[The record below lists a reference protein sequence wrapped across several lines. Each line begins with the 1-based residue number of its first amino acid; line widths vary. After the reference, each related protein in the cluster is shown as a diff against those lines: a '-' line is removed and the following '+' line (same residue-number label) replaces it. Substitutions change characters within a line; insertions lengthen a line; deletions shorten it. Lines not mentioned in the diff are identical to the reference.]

1 MLSVHYTAPH
11 WPWETREDE
20 AESMRIGNRIL
31 HVDGGSVEIYRTMIR
46 QMDEG
51 IGRILDAL
59 ESDGLARNTLV
70 VFTSDNGGER
80 FSDTW
85 PFVGRKM
92 DLLEGG
98 IRVPLIARWPESIA
112 AGGITMQTAI
122 TMDWVATMLDAA
134 QVAPHPDYPLDGT
147 SLLAT
152 FADPSRIVPRE
163 LFWRMKHRDQ
173 RALRSGTWKYLAQDG
188 FDYLFDL
195 AQDPRE
201 RANRAQREPARFE
214 HLRERYASWAA
225 SMPAVPDEAK
235 VSLGFVKGDLAT
247 PTG

>member
-1 MLSVHYTAPH
+1 
-11 WPWETREDE
+11 
-20 AESMRIGNRIL
+20 
-31 HVDGGSVEIYRTMIR
+31 MIR

-51 IGRILDAL
+51 IGTILAAL
-59 ESDGLARNTLV
+59 ESSGIADNTLV

-80 FSDTW
+80 YSDTW

-98 IRVPLIARWPESIA
+98 IRVPLIARWTD
-112 AGGITMQTAI
+112 GIPTSAVTAQTAI

-134 QVAPHPDYPLDGT
+134 GVAPHPDYPLDGM

-152 FADPSRIVPRE
+152 FAAPSQIRTRE

-173 RALRSGTWKYLAQDG
+173 RAVRHGDWKHLAQDG

-195 AQDPRE
+195 SRDPRE
-201 RANRAQREPARFE
+201 RANLAQREPAR
-214 HLRERYASWAA
+214 LRDLQERYARWA
-225 SMPAVPDEAK
+225 SGMPGIPDDAK
-235 VSLGFVKGDLAT
+235 VSLAFRPGDLASA
-247 PTG
+247 TG